1 MTERT
6 TTDIILDLE
15 QKMENVS
22 AEVKNMSFS
31 IKLLLDRTNMILQNQ
46 NVILQK
52 SPIQN
57 SKQEE
62 ITFPAVQPKKKQTK
76 AKTNVRPASV
86 AMLT

>member
-62 ITFPAVQPKKKQTK
+62 IQNKKKF
-76 AKTNVRPASV
+76 RPLCS
-86 AMLT
+86 TSS